1 MAAPPPKPP
10 VTTIRTP
17 IRTPIVPR
25 PITTPPKPTLLP
37 TRVPPVVTTIPT
49 TISTISTTTTVPPSR
64 IIVFTSNTPVSRPP
78 KTTTTSLAVT
88 GDSGG
93 MSPGAVAGMAAGVLA
108 VLIGSVV
115 GAFLLLKQ
123 RNKRILFKG
132 SSRKYKGY
140 PEPDLSRLP
149 VQRYKPDDNE
159 ATAPG
164 HNDDSALYRNSTLG
178 SNGKRRID
186 VTSSYYDDEFNKAN
200 QPGYS
205 ESWTGFVANG
215 RRQGSESGQQTPNST
230 GPLVA
235 SATSLPL
242 GSMSTQEELH
252 GKGNHELGYTSDD
265 HLEPQNLAHVM
276 PMNPM
281 PRAPSMRSSGYGY
294 DHVPPMGP
302 MGSFQ
307 HRSSGYYPSPQLRP
321 HPGRPY
327 PGPHPHDFQ
336 GFQRPVSAFL
346 PGPGS
351 APGPY
356 MRPPP
361 PFGHPYNARQPYGR
375 TPPGGGPRPYSAF
388 STSGNLQMLP
398 VPHPQYSASDLNTPN
413 SPVSPVSPFSPV
425 SPTSTLVSPVSPT
438 STLLSNPQLY
448 TSDDQS
454 KASEVTGGDL
464 SRTSGANS
472 TASDSQTCVA
482 SPVFLPGDSSRP
494 LVVPD
499 VDDKA
504 EAGKNVEEAV
514 LVSFSETEEYYDDG
528 KEEVLLEPVD
538 DVDNENVVFASSPT
552 APPPLVN
559 STKPTSISA

>member
-1 MAAPPPKPP
+1 MAAPTTKPP
-10 VTTIRTP
+10 VITTRSP
-17 IRTPIVPR
+17 IRTPTVPK
-25 PITTPPKPTLLP
+25 PITTPPKPTLP
-37 TRVPPVVTTIPT
+37 PIIVPPVVTTIPT
-49 TISTISTTTTVPPSR
+49 TIRTTTTTTIPPSR
-64 IIVFTSNTPVSRPP
+64 VITFTSNTPASRPP
-78 KTTTTSLAVT
+78 KTTTTSLNVVT

-108 VLIGSVV
+108 VLIGAVA
-115 GAFLLLKQ
+115 GAFFLLKQ
-123 RNKRILFKG
+123 RNKRMLFKG

-149 VQRYKPDDNE
+149 IQRYKPDDDE
-159 ATAPG
+159 ATAPVG
-164 HNDDSALYRNSTLG
+164 SDDAVLYRNSTLG

-186 VTSSYYDDEFNKAN
+186 VTSSYYDEEFNKTN
-200 QPGYS
+200 QSGYS

-230 GPLVA
+230 GPLVT

-242 GSMSTQEELH
+242 GSMSSQEELH
-252 GKGNHELGYTSDD
+252 EKGSHEFGYNSDD

-281 PRAPSMRSSGYGY
+281 PRVPSMRSSGYGY
-294 DHVPPMGP
+294 DHLPPMGP
-302 MGSFQ
+302 MGNLQ
-307 HRSSGYYPSPQLRP
+307 HRGSGYYPSPQLRP
-321 HPGRPY
+321 HPGGPH

-346 PGPGS
+346 PGLGS

-361 PFGHPYNARQPYGR
+361 SFGHPNHPRQSYGR
-375 TPPGGGPRPYSAF
+375 APPGGGPRPYSAF

-398 VPHPQYSASDLNTPN
+398 VPHPQSSTSDLNMPN
-413 SPVSPVSPFSPV
+413 SPVSPV

-448 TSDDQS
+448 ISDDPS
-454 KASEVTGGDL
+454 KASEVASGDL
-464 SRTSGANS
+464 SRTSGSIS

-482 SPVFLPGDSSRP
+482 TPVFLPGNSSHATVRR
-494 LVVPD
+494 V
-499 VDDKA
+499 
-504 EAGKNVEEAV
+504 
-514 LVSFSETEEYYDDG
+514 
-528 KEEVLLEPVD
+528 
-538 DVDNENVVFASSPT
+538 
-552 APPPLVN
+552 
-559 STKPTSISA
+559 